1 MPQLNKRK
9 PWRMLSLGMAALLA
23 ISVLAACTK
32 QADENNVKDEP
43 KDNSKVVVTYKGGT
57 ITENEFNQ
65 EISMMKFL
73 YPEYEAALASDQVRE
88 QIVKQEV
95 VYKLLAAKADDKAKE
110 QGAKEGNE
118 QLEQYKKSVGD
129 DKFKT
134 FLSDKKLTE
143 QGVKDYFTRV
153 MTVINSETN
162 KVTDDQL
169 KQEFEKNKDQ
179 FTTATVRHVLINFED
194 PKTKKQR
201 KKEDTLKLAKE
212 VKAKLDGGADFAT
225 IAKKY
230 SEDPGSASNGGL
242 YENASVAQW
251 VPAFKEAAETQPI
264 NKIGEPV
271 ETEYGYHVIKVESRN
286 EPTFDK
292 LKDNEKAALKNKL
305 AGESIQNFTENDL
318 TKLDL
323 KINLPKVPATQ
334 EKSGATSGAGSTTT
348 PGATTNGTGD
358 AKAGTAKDGA
368 TNEGK

>member
-1 MPQLNKRK
+1 MSQPNKRK
-9 PWRMLSLGMAALLA
+9 PWRMLSVAIAAVLA

-32 QADENNVKDEP
+32 QAEESKVKDQP
-43 KDNSKVVVTYKGGT
+43 KDSSKVVVTYTGGT

-73 YPEYEAALASDQVRE
+73 YPEYGAMLASDQVRE
-88 QIVKQEV
+88 QIAKQEV
-95 VYKLLAAKADDKAKE
+95 VYKLLAEKADDKSKE
-110 QGAKEGNE
+110 QGAKEGTE

-129 DKFKT
+129 AKFKT
-134 FLSDKKLTE
+134 FLSDQKLTE

-179 FTTATVRHVLINFED
+179 FTTATVRHVLINFQD
-194 PKTKKQR
+194 PKTKKER
-201 KKEDTLKLAKE
+201 KKEDALKLAKE

-251 VPAFKEAAETQPI
+251 VPAFKEAAEKQQI
-264 NKIGEPV
+264 NKIGDPV

-305 AGESIQNFTENDL
+305 AGESIQNFTEKDL
-318 TKLDL
+318 AKLDL

-334 EKSGATSGAGSTTT
+334 EKSGTTSGTGSTTA
-348 PGATTNGTGD
+348 PGGTTSGTSD
-358 AKAGTAKDGA
+358 TKAGTTKDGA
-368 TNEGK
+368 TTEGK

>member
-1 MPQLNKRK
+1 MSQLSKRK
-9 PWRMLSLGMAALLA
+9 PWRMLSLGIAALLA

-32 QADENNVKDEP
+32 QANESKVNEEP
-43 KDNSKVVVTYKGGT
+43 KDSSKAVVTYTGGT

-88 QIVKQEV
+88 QIAKQEV

-110 QGAKEGNE
+110 QGAKQGKE
-118 QLEQYKKSVGD
+118 QLEQYKKSVGE
-129 DKFKT
+129 DKFKK
-134 FLSDKKLTE
+134 FLSDQKLTK
-143 QGVKDYFTRV
+143 QGVQDYFTRV

-194 PKTKKQR
+194 PKTKKPR
-201 KKEDTLKLAKE
+201 KKEDALKLAKE

-251 VPAFKEAAETQPI
+251 VPAFKKAAETQPI
-264 NKIGEPV
+264 NKIGDPV
-271 ETEYGYHVIKVESRN
+271 ETEYGYHIIKVESRN

-318 TKLDL
+318 AKLNL
-323 KINLPKVPATQ
+323 KFNLPKAPAAK
-334 EKSGATSGAGSTTT
+334 EKSGTT
-348 PGATTNGTGD
+348 PGAGSGAAPSGTTGSTSD
-358 AKAGTAKDGA
+358 TQAGTAKGGA
-368 TNEGK
+368 ANQGK